1 MSSRIEQI
9 IEEIEE
15 YIDRDCKFQPL
26 STTKIIVNKEHLDE
40 LLRELRMKT
49 PDEIKRY
56 QKIIANRDAILADA
70 KAKADAINQKLSAN
84 LTMDFGTDRKE
95 VLDKNTLKDWVAEA
109 EDGSFSIDEEKV
121 KEYVAGLAKK
131 YDTVNSKRT
140 FTTTAGN
147 TVTLTPGDYGWEIDQ
162 SGTES
167 NLMQAINDGT
177 QGDFEIVY
185 TSTALSR
192 NENDIGNSY
201 VELSLSDQH
210 FWVYVDGKQVMD
222 SEVVTGCR
230 NKGTETPQGVY
241 KVKGKTTDYTMRGEK
256 NASGN
261 WSYQV
266 HCNYWIPFAAED
278 TIGFHDLTTRSDWS
292 STAYLDNGSHGC
304 VNTPLDK
311 VKELY
316 DIVSYKFPVV
326 IY

>member
-1 MSSRIEQI
+1 M
-9 IEEIEE
+9 
-15 YIDRDCKFQPL
+15 
-26 STTKIIVNKEHLDE
+26 TEH
-40 LLRELRMKT
+40 RV
-49 PDEIKRY
+49 
-56 QKIIANRDAILADA
+56 IL
-70 KAKADAINQKLSAN
+70 KL
-84 LTMDFGTDRKE
+84 
-95 VLDKNTLKDWVAEA
+95 
-109 EDGSFSIDEEKV
+109 
-121 KEYVAGLAKK
+121 
-131 YDTVNSKRT
+131 
-140 FTTTAGN
+140 
-147 TVTLTPGDYGWEIDQ
+147 
-162 SGTES
+162 
-167 NLMQAINDGT
+167 
-177 QGDFEIVY
+177 Y

-201 VELSLSDQH
+201 IELSLSDQH

-241 KVKGKTTDYTMRGEK
+241 KVKGKPQIIPCAVRKMPVETGRIRYTVITG
-256 NASGN
+256 
-261 WSYQV
+261 YL
-266 HCNYWIPFAAED
+266 FAAED